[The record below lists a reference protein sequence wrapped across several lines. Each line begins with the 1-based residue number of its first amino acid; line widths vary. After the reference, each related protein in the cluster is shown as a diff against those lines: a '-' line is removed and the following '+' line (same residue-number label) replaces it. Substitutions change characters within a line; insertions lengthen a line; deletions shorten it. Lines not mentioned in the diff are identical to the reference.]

1 MARKKGP
8 RIDRRT
14 FLKGCGG
21 GGAGLVAPSASVT
34 KAGEAFS
41 ALAVPPAASRAD
53 RVVYRGEQLRAVAMP
68 LGGIGAGAIAL
79 AGDGGLR
86 QWQVVHNVDHVAH
99 APGSFFAFWGKQAG
113 GEAAARG
120 LQSSALFDQNRF
132 KPPLTPNDHPVP
144 SQSREFVEDPPGVKE
159 IEYAGE

>member
-14 FLKGCGG
+14 FLKGVG
-21 GGAGLVAPSASVT
+21 GGAASLVAPSASVT

-41 ALAVPPAASRAD
+41 ALAVPQAASRAD

-68 LGGIGAGAIAL
+68 LGGIGAGVIAL

-86 QWQVVHNVDHVAH
+86 QWPVVSHLG
-99 APGSFFAFWGKQAG
+99 PGPPLPRGLFGFLGQQAG
-113 GEAAARG
+113 RG
-120 LQSSALFDQNRF
+120 
-132 KPPLTPNDHPVP
+132 
-144 SQSREFVEDPPGVKE
+144 
-159 IEYAGE
+159 AGPR

>member
-68 LGGIGAGAIAL
+68 LGGIGAGVIAL

-99 APGSFFAFWGKQAG
+99 APGSFLAFWGKQDRG
-113 GEAAARG
+113 KAAPRG
-120 LQSSALFDQNRF
+120 LQASVPYRP
-132 KPPLTPNDHPVP
+132 KPCQPPPHPEQQP
-144 SQSREFVEDPPGVKE
+144 
-159 IEYAGE
+159 

>member
-14 FLKGCGG
+14 FLKGVG
-21 GGAGLVAPSASVT
+21 GGAASLVAPSASVT

-68 LGGIGAGAIAL
+68 LGGIGAGVIAL

-86 QWQVVHNVDHVAH
+86 QWQGGSKLGHLAH
-99 APGSFFAFWGKQAG
+99 LPRTLLAFCGK
-113 GEAAARG
+113 
-120 LQSSALFDQNRF
+120 
-132 KPPLTPNDHPVP
+132 PT
-144 SQSREFVEDPPGVKE
+144 
-159 IEYAGE
+159 

>member
-14 FLKGCGG
+14 FLKGVG
-21 GGAGLVAPSASVT
+21 GGAASLVAPSASVT

-68 LGGIGAGAIAL
+68 LGGIGAGVVAL
-79 AGDGGLR
+79 AVGGR
-86 QWQVVHNVDHVAH
+86 PRPRPVVCNTVAI
-99 APGSFFAFWGKQAG
+99 
-113 GEAAARG
+113 RG
-120 LQSSALFDQNRF
+120 
-132 KPPLTPNDHPVP
+132 
-144 SQSREFVEDPPGVKE
+144 
-159 IEYAGE
+159 

>member
-14 FLKGCGG
+14 FLKGVG
-21 GGAGLVAPSASVT
+21 GGAASLVAPSASVT

-68 LGGIGAGAIAL
+68 LGGIGAGVIAL
-79 AGDGGLR
+79 AGGGGPRPWEGPL
-86 QWQVVHNVDHVAH
+86 NPGPH
-99 APGSFFAFWGKQAG
+99 A
-113 GEAAARG
+113 R
-120 LQSSALFDQNRF
+120 
-132 KPPLTPNDHPVP
+132 PPP
-144 SQSREFVEDPPGVKE
+144 
-159 IEYAGE
+159 